1 MGTIAAGDDPAS
13 VALFGCQSCVRLR
26 SRICEG
32 TPDTASGVGSWEK
45 PCRAWALVT
54 CASRASSS
62 AVRWPTRTF
71 LGKLRWSE
79 VCICSYGVM
88 PATGEAP
95 KENP

>member
-1 MGTIAAGDDPAS
+1 MGTIAAGDDPAERG
-13 VALFGCQSCVRLR
+13 ALRLPGMR
-26 SRICEG
+26 ALAVEDLQG